1 VWLVML
7 APVSASSGQDNPW
20 SYGDCLAGFV
30 VVYDR
35 DENDAYELAG
45 KSGLNPDAV
54 SHVTT
59 E

>member
-1 VWLVML
+1 ML